1 MKDLLG
7 RELNVGDM
15 VVFGSAG
22 SMTLRRGKVIKVN
35 NKTVN
40 ITHEEYS
47 NGSYSTAV
55 ESRRNF
61 EDVVKICES

>member
-7 RELNVGDM
+7 RELKIGDM

-22 SMTLRRGKVIKVN
+22 SMTLRTGKVIKIN

-40 ITHEEYS
+40 IAHEEYS
-47 NGSYSTAV
+47 NRSYSTAV

-61 EDVVKICES
+61 EDVVKICE